1 MSEVLKR
8 TFVLTVVGLALGTGA
23 AWMLTRALASLFVG
37 VSPHDP
43 GIFAAAAGLFAL
55 VALLAASV
63 PAFRTTRVNAVVAL
77 NST

>member
-1 MSEVLKR
+1 MSEVLER
-8 TFVLTVVGLALGTGA
+8 TIVLTVVGLALGTVA
-23 AWMLTRALASLFVG
+23 AWMLTRALASLFVA

-43 GIFAAAAGLFAL
+43 GIFAAAAGVFAL

>member
-1 MSEVLKR
+1 MDERSSVK
-8 TFVLTVVGLALGTGA
+8 LACPASRPVQNSGA
-23 AWMLTRALASLFVG
+23 TSSLFVG

-63 PAFRTTRVNAVVAL
+63 PAFRTTRIDAVVAL